1 MNPSIPEPSFEQIKE
16 CLFQGNKIEA
26 IKIYRQFAA
35 SSLADAKTEVER
47 LEDELRGATPEKFNA
62 PASSKHRSFR
72 PSDFGMRDLPLLL
85 ISFLILSV
93 FSVGFGLLSE
103 QLPESSRFAIFGFAA
118 GIWVGLAISK
128 WSSRPTLP

>member
-1 MNPSIPEPSFEQIKE
+1 MTPSIPEPSFEQIKD

-35 SSLADAKTEVER
+35 SSLADAKTAVER
-47 LEDELRGATPEKFNA
+47 LEDGLRGATPEKFNA
-62 PASSKHRSFR
+62 PASPRHRSFR
-72 PSDFGMRDLPLLL
+72 PSDFGMRDVPLLI

-103 QLPESSRFAIFGFAA
+103 QLPESSRFAIVGFVA

-128 WSSRPTLP
+128 WSSRSLP